1 MYFPISCVMRFI
13 CADAFFIAP
22 YTDKPRRSFGPS
34 WPDVLRGGSPGC
46 RSPPCS
52 ILIFAPPQKSRWRSI
67 MATINLRDFY
77 PWYTHDEFV
86 DVPDI
91 VAEELFA
98 DRRYQKAHRQ
108 RMKRNKAYYSLD
120 AGDGIENSAIH
131 VDLSPHEVM
140 EYKHRFCRLCCA
152 LNSLPET
159 QGRRVE
165 AHYIL
170 GKSITDI
177 AKAEGVSKSSV
188 SESISAGLRSMKKYL
203 QNLL

>member
-1 MYFPISCVMRFI
+1 
-13 CADAFFIAP
+13 
-22 YTDKPRRSFGPS
+22 
-34 WPDVLRGGSPGC
+34 
-46 RSPPCS
+46 
-52 ILIFAPPQKSRWRSI
+52 
-67 MATINLRDFY
+67 MAIINLRDFY

-86 DVPDI
+86 EVPEV
-91 VAEELFA
+91 VAEELLA
-98 DRRYQKAHRQ
+98 DRRYHKANR
-108 RMKRNKAYYSLD
+108 RRVYRNKAQYSLD
-120 AGDGIENSAIH
+120 AGDGIESEAIYTS
-131 VDLSPHEVM
+131 LTPFEIM
-140 EYKHRFCRLCCA
+140 ERQREFCRLCRA

-188 SESISAGLRSMKKYL
+188 SESISTGLRSMKKYM